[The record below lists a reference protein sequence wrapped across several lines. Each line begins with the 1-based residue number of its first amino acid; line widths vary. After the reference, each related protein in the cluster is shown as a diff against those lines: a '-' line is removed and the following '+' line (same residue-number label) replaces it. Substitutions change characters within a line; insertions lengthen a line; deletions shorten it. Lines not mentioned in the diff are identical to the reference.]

1 MPPRPKT
8 AIVAPVSTFAR
19 FTTAPTPVMMPQPM
33 SAARSNGTR
42 GSIGIALCSRTT
54 VRSAKA
60 DALAN
65 WYAGF
70 PLTVNGCASFGLGA
84 FRHSV
89 ARPVSHAAQRPQCA
103 SVERTTASPSFT
115 AVTPGPT
122 ASTIPAPSCPR
133 TTGVGYGIEPSITLR
148 SEWQS
153 PAALIATRTSPTP
166 GSLTRTTSMAT
177 RRPPPW

>member
-1 MPPRPKT
+1 
-8 AIVAPVSTFAR
+8 
-19 FTTAPTPVMMPQPM
+19 
-33 SAARSNGTR
+33 
-42 GSIGIALCSRTT
+42 
-54 VRSAKA
+54 
-60 DALAN
+60 
-65 WYAGF
+65 
-70 PLTVNGCASFGLGA
+70 SFGLGA

-148 SEWQS
+148 SERQS
-153 PAALIATRTSPTP
+153 PAARPAPRAAPHVAHELLPAARGPCGVEDEDVGVVAAGEEAARLEARHHRGEMRDAP
-166 GSLTRTTSMAT
+166 DAVLERYELPVEHPRAEVV
-177 RRPPPW
+177 RRPLRTVVAV